1 VLAQSLIKQRS
12 AFVLRR
18 FSGANLP
25 IISTADTAG
34 FLLEM
39 RYEGNLRS
47 GTETSAKGGMRVLI
61 ADDQKSVGT
70 TLADLVTHCNHEVV
84 EVVESGFDAIQA
96 YTRHH
101 PDVVVMDY
109 WMSKLNGATACRNI
123 LARDPLAR
131 IILVSGWSPITDL
144 TESGAVAILSKPVEL
159 NSLAEALNAAVQPSD
174 PPVGW

>member
-1 VLAQSLIKQRS
+1 VE
-12 AFVLRR
+12 AFC
-18 FSGANLP
+18 S
-25 IISTADTAG
+25 
-34 FLLEM
+34 LLE
-39 RYEGNLRS
+39 RGFRE
-47 GTETSAKGGMRVLI
+47 SAVWHENFCKKGMRVLI

-131 IILVSGWSPITDL
+131 VILVSGWSPITDL

-159 NSLAEALNAAVQPSD
+159 NSLAEALNAAVQPSA